1 MYKDIR
7 DEYVWTKERKILT
20 EKETG
25 IVGLESFGYNH
36 QVIAKRP
43 QDIHFHKDSIEITY
57 VINGEYY
64 LNVNGTDYVA
74 TGGDIVI
81 TQPNELHSTGMAP
94 RAVNEIFWMHIRMN
108 TPENFMGLSA
118 PWNEI
123 LFHALLSAKDYIFHV
138 GLSHAETLEDA
149 MNCFFTRD
157 LQSIAVGRNFIIGFL
172 NTFLRK
178 EKIKQKSVSLSI
190 HKTLAY
196 IHNHIYESIS
206 LEQLAEISNL
216 SLSRFKAK
224 FKEEVGITPNIYIN
238 QQKIHMAQ
246 NMLLDGMS
254 ITETAYA
261 LDFSSSNYFSS
272 VFKKITSMQP
282 RDFVK
287 ANRKG

>member
-1 MYKDIR
+1 MYKDVR
-7 DEYVWTKERKILT
+7 DKYIWTKERKIMT

-25 IVGLESFGYNH
+25 IIGLESFGYNH
-36 QVIAKRP
+36 QVTAKRP
-43 QDIHFHKDSIEITY
+43 QDIHYHKDAIEITY

-94 RAVNEIFWMHIRMN
+94 RAVSEIFWMHIRMDSS
-108 TPENFMGLSA
+108 ENFMGLAS
-118 PWNEI
+118 PWNEV
-123 LFHALLSAKDYIFHV
+123 LFRALLSAKGYLFHI
-138 GLSHAETLEDA
+138 GLSYAETLEDA
-149 MNCFFTRD
+149 MNCFSQRD
-157 LQSIAVGRNFIIGFL
+157 LRAIEVGRNFVVGFL

-178 EKIKQKSVSLSI
+178 EKIKPKSISLDI
-190 HKTLAY
+190 NNAMVY
-196 IHNHIYESIS
+196 IHNHIHESIS

-238 QQKIHMAQ
+238 QQKIHVAQ
-246 NMLLDGMS
+246 KMLLEGMS
-254 ITETAYA
+254 ITDTAYA

-287 ANRKG
+287 ANKKA